1 MQHKIFPF
9 FILLL
14 LTLSSA
20 SQKPEK
26 QNEKLIYYTV
36 TKVIDGDTFWI
47 NDGSVKGLKIRFIGI
62 DAPESRNTG
71 QKVKA
76 YYGQESKEYLL
87 RLIGGKRVRLEY
99 DIGHLDRYG
108 RTLAYVYLEDG
119 TFVNAQLVKNGYAVV
134 MTIAPNVKYAETFVK
149 LAREAR
155 EKKKG
160 LWGEKD
166 LHTGT

>member
-1 MQHKIFPF
+1 MQQKIFF
-9 FILLL
+9 IFILLL

-20 SQKPEK
+20 SQRPEK

-36 TKVIDGDTFWI
+36 TKVVDGDTFWVD
-47 NDGSVKGLKIRFIGI
+47 DGSVKGLKIRFIGI

-76 YYGQESKEYLL
+76 YYGKESKEYLV
-87 RLIGGKRVRLEY
+87 RLIGGKQVRFEY
-99 DIGHLDRYG
+99 DIGRLDRYG
-108 RTLAYVYLEDG
+108 RTLAYVYLKDG
-119 TFVNAQLVKNGYAVV
+119 TFVNEQLVKNGYAGV
-134 MTIAPNVKYAETFVK
+134 MTIAPNVKYAEKFVK

-160 LWGEKD
+160 MWG
-166 LHTGT
+166 